1 MGKTFDAER
10 EEKNLGSGNK
20 KGKGTTPMLDYFG
33 RDLTKLASEL
43 KLDPVFGR
51 EKEIE
56 EIVQILN
63 KRKKNNPLLVGEPG
77 VGKTAV
83 VEGLAI
89 KIHKKETEIW
99 LLNKRIVEINMTSMV
114 SGTKYRG
121 EFEQRM
127 EDLIKEI
134 EENPDIIVFL
144 DEIHNVIGA
153 GGASGSMDA
162 ANIIKPALS
171 RGVMK
176 CIGATTLEDYKKH
189 IENEGAFE
197 RRFQKIYVNEPTKE
211 ETEVLLKN
219 IKKKYEDFHGVAYS
233 DEIIKECVNYADKY
247 VTYRKFPDKAIDLL
261 DEVGSRVKLKNVSV
275 PDNFKELEA
284 ALEETVAKKREA
296 SQKQDFEKAAQYR
309 DEEKTILQ
317 EIENEKI
324 KWQSEAMK
332 NKTKVK
338 IEDIAYIISSH
349 TGIPVNKLTDS
360 ENKKLLSISEH
371 LKQRIIGQD
380 EAVQK
385 VEEAIQRSRLGLQ
398 DPFKP
403 LASFLFLGPTGVG
416 KTLMA
421 KLLASHLFNTNDS
434 YIRIDMSEYEEKH
447 SIAKLIGSPPGYVGH
462 EDKGQLTEKV
472 KNRPYSLILFD
483 EIEKAHPDVFNV
495 FLQVLDEGKLTDSTG
510 SEINFKNTIIIM
522 TSNIG
527 TRNILEENQLGFGKQ
542 TDTLTNDKK
551 LVFKELEK
559 HFRPEF
565 LNRIDEKVVFNP
577 LGRDQIETIT
587 EIEMKDMLDRIK
599 EKGYNISVVKEVVLN
614 IAQVGY
620 DKKYGA
626 RPIKRAIQERV
637 GNLISKAVLKGEV
650 VIGKE
655 YSLVLEG
662 EEIKVSEKENF
673 IPVGWVEENILGIK
687 PKKTRKNAGNKG
699 E

>member
-1 MGKTFDAER
+1 MSKTFDAER
-10 EEKNLGSGNK
+10 EEKNLGSVNK
-20 KGKGTTPMLDYFG
+20 KSKSSTPLLDYFG
-33 RDLTKLASEL
+33 RDLTKLAAES

-89 KIHKKETEIW
+89 KIHKKETEVW

-134 EENPDIIVFL
+134 EENPDIITFV

-176 CIGATTLEDYKKH
+176 CIGATTLEEYKKH
-189 IENEGAFE
+189 IESEGAFE
-197 RRFQKIYVNEPTKE
+197 RRFQKVYINEPTKE
-211 ETEVLLKN
+211 ETEILLNN
-219 IKKKYEDFHGVAYS
+219 IKGKYEDYHGVEYS
-233 DEIIKECVNYADKY
+233 KEMIGECINYADKY
-247 VTYRKFPDKAIDLL
+247 ITYRKFPDKAIDLL
-261 DEVGSRVKLKNVSV
+261 DEVGSRVKLKNTSL
-275 PDNFKELEA
+275 PESFKEMEV
-284 ALEETVAKKREA
+284 ALEEAGKKKLEA
-296 SQKQDFEKAAQYR
+296 SNNQNFEEAARFR
-309 DEEKTILQ
+309 DEEKRILH
-317 EIENEKI
+317 ELEDEKI
-324 KWQSEAMK
+324 RWQSEVRK
-332 NKTKVK
+332 NKIKVK
-338 IEDIAYIISSH
+338 IEDVAYIISSH

-360 ENKKLLSISEH
+360 ENKKLLSICEY
-371 LKQRIIGQD
+371 LKEKIIGQD

-385 VEEAIQRSRLGLQ
+385 VEDAIQRSRLGLQ

-421 KLLASHLFNTNDS
+421 KFLASHLFHTNDS
-434 YIRIDMSEYEEKH
+434 FIRIDMSEYGEKH
-447 SIAKLIGSPPGYVGH
+447 SVSKLIGSPPGYIGH
-462 EDKGQLTEKV
+462 EDKGQLTEKI

-495 FLQVLDEGKLTDSTG
+495 FLQVLDEGKLTDSSG
-510 SEINFKNTIIIM
+510 SEVNFKNTIIIM

-527 TRNILEENQLGFGKQ
+527 TRNILEENTLGFGAQ
-542 TDTLTNDKK
+542 SDTLKNDKK

-559 HFRPEF
+559 QFKPEF
-565 LNRIDEKVVFNP
+565 LNRIDEKIVFNA
-577 LGRDQIETIT
+577 LGREQIETIT
-587 EIEMKDMLDRIK
+587 KIEMNEMLLRIK
-599 EKGYNISVVKEVVLN
+599 EKNYNITATEDVIKN
-614 IAQVGY
+614 IALVGY

-626 RPIKRAIQERV
+626 RPIKRAIQERI
-637 GNLISKAVLKGEV
+637 GNLISKAVLKGQV
-650 VIGKE
+650 VVNQKYNLILDGD
-655 YSLVLEG
+655 
-662 EEIKVSEKENF
+662 EIKISIVNN
-673 IPVGWVEENILGIK
+673 VEL
-687 PKKTRKNAGNKG
+687 KKTKKNARSKS